1 MEQADLKAPLYASAT
16 EASGEPVAKPSVC
29 ATPIGFW
36 RSLMSW
42 DALTLLRYMRYLN
55 VVLALFQALAGF
67 FGLFDLAMLNIT
79 SFLIAVYVIIFA
91 LLLLA
96 FECRFSSME
105 PSIRK
110 QFGFLFTYRGR
121 TAFIFF
127 VGFMD
132 FGMADAMAKIA
143 GVLMCANAVLN
154 LVVIYFHP
162 AFRTGSLRA
171 DMDPT
176 VGYTAGETEAA
187 TVFANNAHLAAK
199 AGTYA
204 FGHVSPEV
212 ATQIVQQSMQA
223 SQNNGSYVPPAP

>member
-1 MEQADLKAPLYASAT
+1 MDQADLKAPLYDAMDADR
-16 EASGEPVAKPSVC
+16 KPSVC
-29 ATPIGFW
+29 ATPVGFW

-42 DALTLLRYMRYLN
+42 DAHTLLRYMRYLN
-55 VVLALFQALAGF
+55 VMLALFQALAGF

-105 PSIRK
+105 PSIRR

-143 GVLMCANAVLN
+143 GVLMCLNAVLN
-154 LVVIYFHP
+154 LIVITMHP
-162 AFRTGSLRA
+162 AFRSGSLRA

-176 VGYTAGETEAA
+176 VGYTAGEQEAA
-187 TVFANNAHLAAK
+187 QVFAKNAHLAAQ

-204 FGHVSPEV
+204 FAHVSPEV
-212 ATQIVQQSMQA
+212 ATQIVQQAAAQQA
-223 SQNNGSYVPPAP
+223 NNGSYVPPRQS